1 MFSPQPW
8 HRPCSLAAVEI
19 QDGFIVSIFNYCDRW
34 CERCP
39 LTARCRVFAM
49 RAEQEFES
57 DHGPLTE
64 PMAERQAQVIAGHD
78 ARWEKELGLDFADIQ
93 RRVDRNPEEYRPPD
107 LKFEH
112 LELEI
117 RSQDFADDLW
127 RWLKDHDISE
137 PDAAGPMEDL
147 HHFWCFVPTKIHR
160 ALEGLAEDEP
170 LEFDS
175 DAHGSAKAAL
185 LGLERMRR
193 AWDQLIAE
201 QFVTGEDVAPLL
213 NTTAWLIEEI
223 DRLIPQARAFI
234 RPGLDELD
242 EVKKLMCSADLLD
255 PRWTGTGR

>member
-1 MFSPQPW
+1 M
-8 HRPCSLAAVEI
+8 EI
-19 QDGFIVSIFNYCDRW
+19 RDGFIVSIFNYCDRW

-64 PMAERQAQVIAGHD
+64 PMAERQAQVMARHA
-78 ARWEKELGLDFADIQ
+78 ARWEKELGVDVADIQ
-93 RRVDRNPEEYRPPD
+93 RQVDRNPAAYRPPD
-107 LKFEH
+107 IKFEH

-117 RSQDFADDLW
+117 LSQDFADDLW
-127 RWLKDHDISE
+127 RWLKEHETSE
-137 PDAAGPMEDL
+137 RNAAGPLEIL
-147 HHFWCFVPTKIHR
+147 RHFWCFVPAKIHR

-193 AWDQLIAE
+193 AWEQLIAE
-201 QFVTGEDVAPLL
+201 QFVPGEEVARLV

-242 EVKKLMCSADLLD
+242 EVKTLMGSADLPE